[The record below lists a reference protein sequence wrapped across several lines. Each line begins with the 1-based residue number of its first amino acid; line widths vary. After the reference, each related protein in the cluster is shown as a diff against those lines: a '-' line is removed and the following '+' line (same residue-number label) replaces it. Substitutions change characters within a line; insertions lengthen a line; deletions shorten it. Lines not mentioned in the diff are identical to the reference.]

1 MITGIIIGIF
11 IGSLIGVSMMALVQI
26 GRESDK
32 DEQKNRAMV

>member
-1 MITGIIIGIF
+1 MIVGYLVGIF
-11 IGSLIGVSMMALVQI
+11 IGGLIGVSMMALVQI